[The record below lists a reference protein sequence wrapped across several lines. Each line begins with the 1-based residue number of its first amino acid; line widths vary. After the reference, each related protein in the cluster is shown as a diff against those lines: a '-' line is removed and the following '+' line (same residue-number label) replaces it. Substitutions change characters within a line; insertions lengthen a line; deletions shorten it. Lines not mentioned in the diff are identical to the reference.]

1 MRDFDAEAVAELD
14 AEFGGVNL
22 AEWRQSVRDTT
33 ALRWGLV
40 SLAFLAWAVM
50 ESSGLV
56 LLASAAAFVPFGLN
70 ADSRAP
76 Y

>member
-14 AEFGGVNL
+14 AEFGGVSL
-22 AEWRQSVRDTT
+22 VEWRQSVRDTT

-40 SLAFLAWAVM
+40 SLGLLVWAVAA
-50 ESSGLV
+50 SSGMV
-56 LLASAAAFVPFGLN
+56 LLASVAAFVPFSLN